1 MIKIKDKIIKYKK
14 DIIQMLIMLILF
26 VILMIPV
33 PYYISMGGGTIL
45 LDEKIEIANEY
56 ESIGSFSSAYVK
68 EGRGRVITYL
78 LSLIVPSYERE
89 KIDKENTL
97 DESEASYN
105 KRQSLY
111 FDNSLDE
118 ALIVA
123 YKKAERNIT
132 YEENIYISFIDSKA
146 KTNLELGDIIEKVNG
161 VRINSI
167 DEIIEIIQN
176 SKENKVTITT
186 RDNKEKEATIYEYKN
201 RKVIGVVLEKSYKTE
216 INDVKFLFS
225 NDEQGPSAGLMIALE
240 IYNSLIK
247 EDITYG
253 KKIAG
258 TGTIDIDGNVGEI
271 GGVKDKLI
279 GAVENKADVFIVP
292 SENYSEAQ
300 KIKNE
305 KDLKIRI
312 IGVTSFDEAIEKLKC
327 Q

>member
-1 MIKIKDKIIKYKK
+1 MIKIKDKIIKHKK
-14 DIIQMLIMLILF
+14 DIIQMLIMLIIF

-56 ESIGSFSSAYVK
+56 ESIGSFSSTYVK

-89 KIDKENTL
+89 KIGKENTL
-97 DESEASYN
+97 EESEASYN

-123 YKKAERNIT
+123 YKKAGKNIM

-161 VRINSI
+161 VRINNT

-176 SKENKVTITT
+176 SKENKVMITT

-216 INDVKFLFS
+216 INDVKFTFS

-247 EDITYG
+247 EDITCG

-292 SENYSEAQ
+292 SENYNEAQ

-305 KDLKIRI
+305 KDLKIKI